1 MYMYTCVCLLTLLR
15 LEKRADLRC
24 AWCHAVSAR
33 RKNTTSF
40 LSGAARSY
48 TCAYTFLYMY
58 KGMFV
63 CSLLRPPRMGVYMYI
78 YVCVVYFRWPLG
90 SVLCAP
96 ALRRMLPLAR
106 RKMPLQYA
114 DPNGRATQFWA
125 GTDEFGKPNGT
136 MRVYAVGTTQELF
149 RPCVDCGLY
158 TGKYCEYCLASE
170 RIPRETWAKGQ
181 RTPLC
186 STCDREHDCCHFCR
200 GVHLAL
206 PFPIGD
212 GNLVFNGPAVPH
224 NQPDAEP
231 APDEKGTSR

>member
-1 MYMYTCVCLLTLLR
+1 MCVCMLTPLR
-15 LEKRADLRC
+15 LEKRGDLRC
-24 AWCHAVSAR
+24 ARCHAVSAR

-48 TCAYTFLYMY
+48 TCAYTFMYMY

-106 RKMPLQYA
+106 RKMPLQYL
-114 DPNGRATQFWA
+114 DPDGKATQIWA

-136 MRVYAVGTTQELF
+136 MVVYAVGTTQELF

-186 STCDREHDCCHFCR
+186 STCDRAQDCCHFCR

-206 PFPIGD
+206 PFPKGD
-212 GNLVFNGPAVPH
+212 SNLVFDGPAVPD

-231 APDEKGTSR
+231 APDENGTSR